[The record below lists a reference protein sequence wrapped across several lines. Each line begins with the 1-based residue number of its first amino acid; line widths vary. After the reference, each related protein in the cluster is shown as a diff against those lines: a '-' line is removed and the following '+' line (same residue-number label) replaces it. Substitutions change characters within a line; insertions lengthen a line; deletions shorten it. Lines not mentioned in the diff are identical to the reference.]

1 MYVNSF
7 DILPKNKNIDILNV
21 LLSQSDLS
29 SIIQNYQT
37 CQFYIIN
44 NLYIINNV
52 CIIKNL
58 PIIYSCCFCKT
69 ENRLRNFDND
79 IKQEVIK
86 TLENKLNII
95 KIYK

>member
-1 MYVNSF
+1 MSCSICY
-7 DILPKNKNIDILNV
+7 DYNINDNCEYTCRICSKKPCDNCLGKI
-21 LLSQSDLS
+21 LLSDK
-29 SIIQNYQT
+29 NFT
-37 CQFYIIN
+37 F
-44 NLYIINNV
+44 

-86 TLENKLNII
+86 TLEIKLNII